1 MGRGTG
7 HEVGIEALEAT
18 RHVFAA
24 AAELTTA
31 MTGSL
36 ALAVSERGALDE
48 GRLDQR
54 QSDAYWLSVMLARLQ
69 AARSIIGFASRRETP
84 LAVAQAQLFVAELAQ
99 DLAAELAFRSA
110 HWGLAHDT
118 VQTTLFNESNVRF
131 LEATLDASFYRRVG
145 EMVLGESA
153 TEFGL
158 DPEREMI
165 RQQFRRFAEQKVVP
179 VAARVHREDD
189 LIPKEIIKAVSE
201 LGCFGLSIPE
211 RYGGLQPD
219 ERHDNLGMCVVTEEL
234 SRGSLG
240 VAGSLIT
247 RPEILSKALLKGG
260 TDEQK
265 ETWLPQLAAGE
276 KLCAV
281 AVTEPDFGSDVAGL
295 KVTATPTDD
304 GWLLNGQKTWCT
316 FAGLADVLMVL
327 ARSDADPSKGHRGLT
342 IFLAEKPRFEGHEF
356 TFTQPA
362 REGAAPGAEG
372 SRATARP
379 STPGKMTARA
389 IDTIG
394 YRGMHSFDVFFEDF
408 FVPEQNVLGGLGGI
422 GKGFYYQMEGFAG
435 GRLQTAAR
443 ATGVM
448 QAALEAAV
456 RYTKERK
463 VFGVPIASYQLTQWK
478 LAKMATITQVAR
490 QFTYD
495 CAGLLDAGK
504 GQTEASMVKLWA
516 SRQAEWVAREAMQLH
531 GGMGYAEEYD
541 VSRYFVDARVFSI
554 FEGAE
559 EVLALKVV
567 ARQVLQRLLDEKKQQ
582 AGG

>member
-1 MGRGTG
+1 MVRGG
-7 HEVGIEALEAT
+7 GEDGVLELT
-18 RHVFAA
+18 RQAFNA

-31 MTGSL
+31 MTATL
-36 ALAVSERGALDE
+36 ANRVSERGALDE
-48 GRLDQR
+48 ARLDLR
-54 QSDAYWLSVMLARLQ
+54 QSDAFWLSVMLSRLQ
-69 AARSIIGFASRRETP
+69 AARSILGFAQRRETP
-84 LAVAQAQLFVAELAQ
+84 LAVAQARLFIAETVQELAG
-99 DLAAELAFRSA
+99 ELAFKATS
-110 HWGLAHDT
+110 WGLTQEIVTAA
-118 VQTTLFNESNVRF
+118 LFNESIGAF
-131 LEATLDASFYRRVG
+131 LQTSLDADFYREVG
-145 EMVLGESA
+145 DLVLRESS
-153 TEFGL
+153 TEYGL
-158 DPEREMI
+158 DPERELI
-165 RQQFRRFAEQKVVP
+165 RQQFRRFAEQKVIP
-179 VAARVHREDD
+179 VAQRVHREDD
-189 LIPKEIIKAVSE
+189 LIPAAIISAVSE

-211 RYGGLQPD
+211 RHGGLQPD
-219 ERHDNLGMCVVTEEL
+219 DRHDNLGMCVVTEEL

-265 ETWLPQLAAGE
+265 ETWLPLLASGE

-295 KVTATPTDD
+295 KVTATPVED
-304 GWLLNGQKTWCT
+304 GWVLNGQKQWCT

-327 ARSDADPSKGHRGLT
+327 ARSDSDPKKGHRGLT

-356 TFTQPA
+356 SWTQE
-362 REGAAPGAEG
+362 RG
-372 SRATARP
+372 
-379 STPGKMTARA
+379 GKISARA

-408 FVPEQNVLGGLGGI
+408 FVPEHNVLGGLAGI

-456 RYTKERK
+456 RYAKERK
-463 VFGVPIASYQLTQWK
+463 VFGVPIASYQLTKWK
-478 LAKMATITQVAR
+478 LAKMAMLTQVAR

-495 CAGLLDAGK
+495 VAGLLDAGK

-516 SRQAEWVAREAMQLH
+516 SKQAEWVAREAMQLH

-567 ARQVLQRLLDEKKQQ
+567 ARQVLTRFLDEKKLQ
-582 AGG
+582 AVEG

>member
-1 MGRGTG
+1 MKTG
-7 HEVGIEALEAT
+7 PDNDAHDLARTAFI
-18 RHVFAA
+18 A
-24 AAELTTA
+24 AAELTTV
-31 MTGSL
+31 MTAAL
-36 ALAVSERGALDE
+36 ATAVSERGSLDE
-48 GRLDQR
+48 SKLDAR
-54 QSDAYWLSVMLARLQ
+54 QSDAYWLSVTLSRLQ
-69 AARSIIGFASRRETP
+69 AARSILGFAARRETP
-84 LAVAQAQLFVAELAQ
+84 LAMALARLFVAEIVQ
-99 DLAAELAFRSA
+99 DLAGELAFKSST
-110 HWGLAHDT
+110 WGIT
-118 VQTTLFNESNVRF
+118 REVVQATLFNESIVGF
-131 LEATLDASFYRRVG
+131 LEATLSAQYYEEVG
-145 EMVLGESA
+145 ELVLREAS

-158 DPEREMI
+158 DQERELI

-179 VAARVHREDD
+179 VAQRVHREDD
-189 LIPKEIIKAVSE
+189 LIPKEIIKAVAE

-219 ERHDNLGMCVVTEEL
+219 DRHDNLGMCVVTEEL

-265 ETWLPQLAAGE
+265 ETWLPLLAAGE

-281 AVTEPDFGSDVAGL
+281 AVTEPDYGSDVAGL
-295 KVTATPTDD
+295 KVSATPVED
-304 GWLLNGQKTWCT
+304 GWLINGQKTWCT

-327 ARSDADPSKGHRGLT
+327 ARSDPDARKGHRGLT
-342 IFLAEKPRFEGHEF
+342 IFLAEKPRFEGHDFEY
-356 TFTQPA
+356 TQP
-362 REGAAPGAEG
+362 GG
-372 SRATARP
+372 
-379 STPGKMTARA
+379 GKMTARA

-394 YRGMHSFDVFFEDF
+394 YRGMHSFDVFFEDY
-408 FVPEQNVLGGLGGI
+408 FVPEHNVLGGLGGI

-448 QAALEAAV
+448 QASLDAAV
-456 RYTKERK
+456 RYSKERK
-463 VFGVPIASYQLTQWK
+463 VFGVPIATYQLTKWK
-478 LAKMATITQVAR
+478 LAKMAMITQVAR

-495 CAGLLDAGK
+495 VAGLLDAGK

-541 VSRYFVDARVFSI
+541 VSRYFLDARVFSI

-567 ARQVLQRLLDEKKQQ
+567 ARQVLTRFLDERKVPVQEG
-582 AGG
+582 A

>member
-1 MGRGTG
+1 MTQAAIQPGTQAM
-7 HEVGIEALEAT
+7 IQDDARQA
-18 RHVFAA
+18 FAA
-24 AAELTTA
+24 AAELTSA
-31 MTGSL
+31 MAAHL
-36 ALAVSERGALDE
+36 AREVADRGTLDE
-48 GRLDQR
+48 AKLDAR
-54 QSDAYWLSVMLARLQ
+54 QSDAYQLSVLLSRLQ
-69 AARSIIGFASRRETP
+69 AARSILGFAARRETP
-84 LAVAQAQLFVAELAQ
+84 LALAQARLFVAELVQ
-99 DLAAELAFRSA
+99 DLAAELAFKA
-110 HWGLAHDT
+110 PQWGLTREAVQAALAHEP
-118 VQTTLFNESNVRF
+118 VASF
-131 LEATLDASFYRRVG
+131 LEATLSADHYRAVG
-145 EMVLGESA
+145 DLVLAESS

-158 DPEREMI
+158 DQERELI

-179 VAARVHREDD
+179 VAQRVHREDD
-189 LIPKEIIKAVSE
+189 LIPPAIIKAVAE

-211 RYGGLQPD
+211 KYGGLQPND
-219 ERHDNLGMCVVTEEL
+219 RHDNLGMCVVTEEL

-265 ETWLPQLAAGE
+265 ETWLPALAAGD

-295 KVTATPTDD
+295 KVSATPVED
-304 GWLLNGQKTWCT
+304 GWVLNGQKTWCT
-316 FAGLADVLMVL
+316 FAGLADVMMVL
-327 ARSDADPSKGHRGLT
+327 ARSDADATKGHRGLT
-342 IFLAEKPRFEGHEF
+342 IFLAEKPRFDGHEF
-356 TFTQPA
+356 EWQQPE
-362 REGAAPGAEG
+362 RLGKPG
-372 SRATARP
+372 
-379 STPGKMTARA
+379 GKITARA
-389 IDTIG
+389 IDTLG

-408 FVPEQNVLGGLGGI
+408 FVPEDHVLGGLGGI

-448 QAALEAAV
+448 QACLDAAV

-463 VFGVPIASYQLTQWK
+463 VFGVPIAHYQLTKWK
-478 LAKMATITQVAR
+478 LAKMATLTQVAR

-495 CAGLLDAGK
+495 VAGLLDAGK

-516 SRQAEWVAREAMQLH
+516 SKQAEWVAREAMQLH

-567 ARQVLQRLLDEKKQQ
+567 ARQVLTRLIDAER
-582 AGG
+582 

>member
-1 MGRGTG
+1 MSKGNGS
-7 HEVGIEALEAT
+7 ENELLELT
-18 RHVFAA
+18 RQAFIA

-31 MTGSL
+31 MTTTL
-36 ALAVSERGALDE
+36 ANAVSERGTLDE
-48 GRLDQR
+48 AKLDAR
-54 QSDAYWLSVMLARLQ
+54 QSDAYWLSVTLSRLQ
-69 AARSIIGFASRRETP
+69 AARSIIGFAARRETP
-84 LAVAQAQLFVAELAQ
+84 LAIAQARLFVAEIVQ
-99 DLAAELAFRSA
+99 DLAGELAFKA
-110 HWGLAHDT
+110 PTWGIT
-118 VQTTLFNESNVRF
+118 REVVQAALFNETIVGF
-131 LEATLDASFYRRVG
+131 LETTLSATFYQEVG
-145 EMVLGESA
+145 ELVVRETS

-158 DPEREMI
+158 DQERELI
-165 RQQFRRFAEQKVVP
+165 RQQFRRFTEQKVIP
-179 VAARVHREDD
+179 VAQRVHRKDE
-189 LIPKEIIKAVSE
+189 LIPKEIINAVAE

-219 ERHDNLGMCVVTEEL
+219 DRHDNLGMCVVTEEL

-265 ETWLPQLAAGE
+265 ETWLPALASGE

-281 AVTEPDFGSDVAGL
+281 AVTEPDYGSDVAGL
-295 KVTATPTDD
+295 RVSATPVED
-304 GWLLNGQKTWCT
+304 GWVINGQKTWCT

-327 ARSDADPSKGHRGLT
+327 ARSDTDVKKGHRGLT
-342 IFLAEKPRFEGHEF
+342 IFLVEKPRFEGHDFEW
-356 TFTQPA
+356 TQPA
-362 REGAAPGAEG
+362 HGN
-372 SRATARP
+372 RP
-379 STPGKMTARA
+379 VGKITARA

-394 YRGMHSFDVFFEDF
+394 YRGMHSFDLFFEDY
-408 FVPEQNVLGGLGGI
+408 FVPEHNVLGGLGGI

-443 ATGVM
+443 ASGLM

-463 VFGVPIASYQLTQWK
+463 VFGVPIASYQLTKWK
-478 LAKMATITQVAR
+478 LAKMSTLTQVAR

-495 CAGLLDAGK
+495 VAGLLDAGK

-516 SRQAEWVAREAMQLH
+516 SKQAEWVAREAMQLH

-541 VSRYFVDARVFSI
+541 VSRYFLDARVFSI

-567 ARQVLQRLLDEKKQQ
+567 ARQVLTRFLDERKASVSAQ
-582 AGG
+582 A

>member
-1 MGRGTG
+1 MGKGTG
-7 HEVGIEALEAT
+7 QDRDEALAAT
-18 RHVFAA
+18 RHAFSAV
-24 AAELTTA
+24 AELTTA
-31 MTGSL
+31 MTGTL
-36 ALAVSERGALDE
+36 ALAVTERGAFDE
-48 GRLDQR
+48 TRLDQR

-69 AARSIIGFASRRETP
+69 AARSIIGFAARRETP
-84 LAVAQAQLFVAELAQ
+84 LSIAQARLFVAELAQ
-99 DLAAELAFRSA
+99 DLAAELAFRAS
-110 HWGLAHDT
+110 HWGLT
-118 VQTTLFNESNVRF
+118 REQVQTTLLNEANVRF
-131 LEATLDASFYRRVG
+131 LESTLDAGYYRQVG
-145 EMVLGESA
+145 EMVLAETS

-158 DPEREMI
+158 DPERELI

-179 VAARVHREDD
+179 VAARVHRDDD

-265 ETWLPQLAAGE
+265 ETWLPQLAAGD

-295 KVTATPTDD
+295 KVTATPVED
-304 GWLLNGQKTWCT
+304 GWVLNGQKTWCT

-327 ARSDADPSKGHRGLT
+327 ARSDSDPSKGHRGLT
-342 IFLAEKPRFEGHEF
+342 IFLAEKPRFEGHDF
-356 TFTQPA
+356 AWTQPE
-362 REGAAPGAEG
+362 RDGRPG
-372 SRATARP
+372 
-379 STPGKMTARA
+379 GKITARA

-422 GKGFYYQMEGFAG
+422 GKGFYYQMEGFSG

-456 RYTKERK
+456 RYAKERK
-463 VFGVPIASYQLTQWK
+463 VFGVPIATYQLTLWK

-516 SRQAEWVAREAMQLH
+516 SRQAEWVTREAMQLH

-567 ARQVLQRLLDEKKQQ
+567 ARQVLQRLIDEKKKQ
-582 AGG
+582 AND

>member
-1 MGRGTG
+1 MKTG
-7 HEVGIEALEAT
+7 PDNDAHDLARAAFI
-18 RHVFAA
+18 A
-24 AAELTTA
+24 AAELTTV
-31 MTGSL
+31 MTASLANAVAERGSL
-36 ALAVSERGALDE
+36 DESKLDA
-48 GRLDQR
+48 R
-54 QSDAYWLSVMLARLQ
+54 QSDAYWLSVTLSRLQ
-69 AARSIIGFASRRETP
+69 AARSILGFAARRETP
-84 LAVAQAQLFVAELAQ
+84 LALAFARLFVAEIVQ
-99 DLAAELAFRSA
+99 DLAGELAYKGST
-110 HWGLAHDT
+110 WGIT
-118 VQTTLFNESNVRF
+118 REVVQSTLFNESIVGF
-131 LEATLDASFYRRVG
+131 LEATLSAQYYDEVG
-145 EMVLGESA
+145 ELVLREAS

-158 DPEREMI
+158 DQERELI

-179 VAARVHREDD
+179 VAQRVHREDD
-189 LIPKEIIKAVSE
+189 LIPKDIIKAVAE

-219 ERHDNLGMCVVTEEL
+219 DRHDNLGMCVVTEEL

-260 TDEQK
+260 TDDQK
-265 ETWLPQLAAGE
+265 ETWLPLLASGD

-281 AVTEPDFGSDVAGL
+281 AVTEPDYGSDVAGL
-295 KVTATPTDD
+295 KVTATPVED
-304 GWLLNGQKTWCT
+304 GWLINGQKTWCT

-327 ARSDADPSKGHRGLT
+327 ARSDPDARKGHRGLT
-342 IFLAEKPRFEGHEF
+342 IFLAEKPRFEGHDFEYK
-356 TFTQPA
+356 QPQ
-362 REGAAPGAEG
+362 G
-372 SRATARP
+372 
-379 STPGKMTARA
+379 GKMTARA

-394 YRGMHSFDVFFEDF
+394 YRGMHSFDVFFEDY
-408 FVPEQNVLGGLGGI
+408 FVPEHNVLGGLGGI

-443 ATGVM
+443 ATGLM
-448 QAALEAAV
+448 QACLDAAV
-456 RYTKERK
+456 RYSKERK
-463 VFGVPIASYQLTQWK
+463 VFGVPIATYQLTKWK
-478 LAKMATITQVAR
+478 LAKMAMITQVAR

-495 CAGLLDAGK
+495 VAGLLDAGK

-541 VSRYFVDARVFSI
+541 VSRYFLDARVFSI

-567 ARQVLQRLLDEKKQQ
+567 ARQVLPRFLDERKAPIQE
-582 AGG
+582 A

>member
-1 MGRGTG
+1 MKKGPDNDAHDLARTAF
-7 HEVGIEALEAT
+7 I
-18 RHVFAA
+18 A
-24 AAELTTA
+24 AAELTTV
-31 MTGSL
+31 MTAAL
-36 ALAVSERGALDE
+36 ATAVSERGSLDE
-48 GRLDQR
+48 SKLDAR
-54 QSDAYWLSVMLARLQ
+54 QSDAYWLSVTLSRLQ
-69 AARSIIGFASRRETP
+69 AARSILGFAARRETP
-84 LAVAQAQLFVAELAQ
+84 LAMALSRLFVAEIVQ
-99 DLAAELAFRSA
+99 DLAGELAFKSST
-110 HWGLAHDT
+110 WGIT
-118 VQTTLFNESNVRF
+118 REVVQATLFNESIVGF
-131 LEATLDASFYRRVG
+131 LEATLSAQYYEEVG
-145 EMVLGESA
+145 ELVLREAS

-158 DPEREMI
+158 DQERELI

-179 VAARVHREDD
+179 VAQRVHREDD
-189 LIPKEIIKAVSE
+189 LIPKEIIKAVAE

-219 ERHDNLGMCVVTEEL
+219 DRHDNLGMCVVTEEL

-265 ETWLPQLAAGE
+265 ETWLPLLAAGE

-281 AVTEPDFGSDVAGL
+281 AVTEPDYGSDVAGL
-295 KVTATPTDD
+295 KVSATPVED
-304 GWLLNGQKTWCT
+304 GWLINGQKTWCT

-327 ARSDADPSKGHRGLT
+327 ARSDPDARKGHRGLT
-342 IFLAEKPRFEGHEF
+342 IFLAEKPRFEGHDFEY
-356 TFTQPA
+356 TQP
-362 REGAAPGAEG
+362 GG
-372 SRATARP
+372 
-379 STPGKMTARA
+379 GKMTARA

-394 YRGMHSFDVFFEDF
+394 YRGMHSFDVFFEDY
-408 FVPEQNVLGGLGGI
+408 FVPEHNVLGGLGGI

-448 QAALEAAV
+448 QASLDAAV
-456 RYTKERK
+456 RYSKERK
-463 VFGVPIASYQLTQWK
+463 VFGVPIATYQLTKWK
-478 LAKMATITQVAR
+478 LAKMAMITQVAR

-495 CAGLLDAGK
+495 VAGLLDAGK

-541 VSRYFVDARVFSI
+541 VSRYFLDARVFSI

-567 ARQVLQRLLDEKKQQ
+567 ARQVLTRFLDERKVPVQEG
-582 AGG
+582 A

>member
-1 MGRGTG
+1 MSSTERHGLNDATKAF
-7 HEVGIEALEAT
+7 EAVANLAS
-18 RHVFAA
+18 
-24 AAELTTA
+24 A
-31 MTGSL
+31 MTEHL
-36 ALAVSERGALDE
+36 ARSVADKHTLDE
-48 GRLDQR
+48 SLLDSR
-54 QSDAYWLSVMLARLQ
+54 QTDAYWLSVMLSRIA
-69 AARSIIGFASRRETP
+69 AARAILGFASRRGTA
-84 LAVAQAQLFVAELAQ
+84 LSAGQASLFVAEIVQ
-99 DLAAELAFRSA
+99 DLASELAFKYDA
-110 HWGLAHDT
+110 WGLPRDVVEHALSPE
-118 VQTTLFNESNVRF
+118 VRGFVGSTLS
-131 LEATLDASFYRRVG
+131 ASFADELG
-145 EMVLGESA
+145 ALVLNEPHDY
-153 TEFGL
+153 GL
-158 DPEREMI
+158 DKERELI
-165 RQQFRRFAEQKVVP
+165 RQQFKRFAESKVVP

-189 LIPKEIIKAVSE
+189 LIPKEIISAVSE

-219 ERHDNLGMCVVTEEL
+219 DRHDNLGMCVVTEEL

-265 ETWLPQLAAGE
+265 ETWLPALAAGE

-295 KVTATPTDD
+295 KVMATPVED
-304 GWLLNGQKTWCT
+304 GWVINGQKTWCT

-327 ARSDADPSKGHRGLT
+327 ARSDADPKKGHRGLS

-356 TFTQPA
+356 VHEQDE
-362 REGAAPGAEG
+362 RNG
-372 SRATARP
+372 RR
-379 STPGKMTARA
+379 GKMTARA
-389 IDTIG
+389 IDTLG
-394 YRGMHSFDVFFEDF
+394 YRGMHSFDVFFEDY
-408 FVPEQNVLGGLGGI
+408 FVPDHNVLGGLGGL
-422 GKGFYYQMEGFAG
+422 GKGFYYQMEGFSG

-443 ATGVM
+443 AAGVM
-448 QAALEAAV
+448 QAALEAAI

-463 VFGVPIASYQLTQWK
+463 VFGVPVANYQLTKWK
-478 LAKMATITQVAR
+478 LARMSMLTQVAR

-495 CAGLLDAGK
+495 CAALLDVGK

-516 SRQAEWVAREAMQLH
+516 SRQAEWVTREAMQLH

-567 ARQVLQRLLDEKKQQ
+567 ARQVLQRWLDERR
-582 AGG
+582 AS

>member
-1 MGRGTG
+1 MTT
-7 HEVGIEALEAT
+7 EALTSAWEA
-18 RHVFAA
+18 FGA
-24 AAELTTA
+24 AAELA
-31 MTGSL
+31 SIMTGHL
-36 ALAVSERGALDE
+36 ARAVAERGVLDE
-48 GRLDQR
+48 DRLTLR
-54 QSDAYWLSVMLARLQ
+54 QPDAYWLSVTLSRLQ
-69 AARSIIGFASRRETP
+69 AARSILGYAQRRDTP
-84 LAVAQAQLFVAELAQ
+84 LAIGMARAFVGEILQEIANELTFRPGSWGLPRDVVTGALLKDQIATFAELALSPAHYERLG
-99 DLAAELAFRSA
+99 DLVLAEGREPDY
-110 HWGLAHDT
+110 G
-118 VQTTLFNESNVRF
+118 
-131 LEATLDASFYRRVG
+131 LDA
-145 EMVLGESA
+145 
-153 TEFGL
+153 
-158 DPEREMI
+158 ERDII

-179 VAARVHREDD
+179 QAARVHREDA
-189 LIPKEIIKAVSE
+189 LVPKDILQAVSE

-219 ERHDNLGMCVVTEEL
+219 DRPDNLGMCIVTEEL

-240 VAGSLIT
+240 IAGSLIT

-260 TDEQK
+260 TDAQREA
-265 ETWLPQLAAGE
+265 WLPRLATGE
-276 KLCAV
+276 TLAAV

-295 KVTATPTDD
+295 KVSATPVED

-327 ARSDADPSKGHRGLT
+327 ARSDPDPKKGHRGLT
-342 IFLAEKPRFEGHEF
+342 IFLAEKPRFDGHQFEWH
-356 TFTQPA
+356 QP
-362 REGAAPGAEG
+362 EAPGG
-372 SRATARP
+372 SGRR
-379 STPGKMTARA
+379 GKITARA

-408 FVPEQNVLGGLGGI
+408 FVPEDGVLGGLAGI

-448 QAALEAAV
+448 QAALDAAL
-456 RYTKERK
+456 RYARERR
-463 VFGVPIASYQLTQWK
+463 VFGTSVASYGLTRWK
-478 LAKMATITQVAR
+478 LARMAMLTHVAR

-495 CAGLLDAGK
+495 VAAMLDSGK

-516 SRQAEWVAREAMQLH
+516 SKQAEWVTREAMQIH

-567 ARQVLQRLLDEKKQQ
+567 ARQVLQRWLEERREVVP
-582 AGG
+582 